1 MASPEAAGKVPL
13 ALHTRLPSQEAA
25 SLAGALPTCQPLG
38 SSEDAQDQPGVERHL
53 GHSSPARERL
63 PRSPQTA
70 PCLKREQF
78 AAAASLAAS
87 GPSSLSWNGSIFLCF
102 CLQSW
107 EGLAVQ
113 LADPKGYFP
122 SYFGNLQDFVVK
134 FLAELFRIIFKG
146 LIFHCSLL

>member
-1 MASPEAAGKVPL
+1 MATSEAAGKVSL
-13 ALHTRLPSQEAA
+13 ALHTRLPSQETT

-38 SSEDAQDQPGVERHL
+38 SSKDAQDQPGVERHL

-63 PRSPQTA
+63 PPSPQTV

-78 AAAASLAAS
+78 AVASSLAAS
-87 GPSSLSWNGSIFLCF
+87 GPSSLCWNGSISLCF

-134 FLAELFRIIFKG
+134 LLAEFFKIIFQG
-146 LIFHCSLL
+146 LIFHCNLL